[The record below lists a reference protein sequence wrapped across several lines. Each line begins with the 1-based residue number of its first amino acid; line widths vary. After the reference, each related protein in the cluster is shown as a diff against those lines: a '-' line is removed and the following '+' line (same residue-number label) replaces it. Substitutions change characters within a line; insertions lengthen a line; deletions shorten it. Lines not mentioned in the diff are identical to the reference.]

1 MRQQTIIT
9 GGAIYSK
16 VCFRESVVS
25 RRDPWDACISDSK
38 IVKRD
43 LGNFYALNDLQS
55 LKFCLSTFNYFKDA
69 SILRDAVAIKME
81 TKTKINFPC
90 TYMLNMCL

>member
-43 LGNFYALNDLQS
+43 LIREFLCAERLTKS
-55 LKFCLSTFNYFKDA
+55 E
-69 SILRDAVAIKME
+69 ILFEYI
-81 TKTKINFPC
+81 
-90 TYMLNMCL
+90 